1 MEKEYILVLDY
12 GSQYNQLIVRKIR
25 ELNVYAILEHHD
37 VDIEKLKNDKYLKGI
52 ILSGGPYSVNDEE
65 SFKLNEDIFLLNIP
79 ILGLCYGM
87 QLIAKHFGSRIVEAK
102 KKEFGKI
109 EIEANMDSVL
119 FNNTSPKQIVWM
131 SHNDSVESIGGNF
144 KVVAKSDNTD
154 VVAFEDV
161 ENNIY
166 TLQFHPEVTHSEYGV
181 KILENFIKKCNI
193 KDVWTMENALENLIE
208 AIKVQVKDEKVLCA
222 LSGGVDSSVVA
233 FLLEKAIGPNLTCIF
248 VDHGLLRKDEAK
260 QVVEVFSKLNI
271 NLIHKDASE
280 LFINNLK
287 GIVDPEQKRKI
298 IGATFIDVFDEV
310 AASLNEINFL
320 AQGTIYA
327 DVIESGTKTAQTIK
341 SHHNVGGLPED
352 LKFELIEPLRE
363 LFKDEVRELG
373 RVLGLPEHI
382 YQRQPF
388 PGPGLAIRIMNDV
401 TKEKLDLLR
410 EVDAIVR
417 EEIEKAPDKHGAW
430 QYFAILVGVKSVGVI
445 GDQRNY
451 GEVVAIRAVS
461 SVDGMS
467 AEFAR
472 IDYDSLEIMTS
483 RIINEVPGISRV
495 VYDITS
501 KPPGTIEWE

>member
-1 MEKEYILVLDY
+1 MEKDYILVLDY

-25 ELNVYAILEHHD
+25 EFNVYAILEHHD
-37 VDIEKLKNDKYLKGI
+37 VDIEKLRKDKYLKGI
-52 ILSGGPYSVNDEE
+52 VLSGGPCSVNDED
-65 SFKLNEDIFLLNIP
+65 SFPLNEEILTLNVP
-79 ILGLCYGM
+79 VLGLCYGM
-87 QLIAKHFGSRIVEAK
+87 QLLGKHFGSNIIESE

-109 EIEANMDSVL
+109 EIEVETDSVL
-119 FNNTSPKQIVWM
+119 FGGTNPKQIVWM
-131 SHNDSVESIGGNF
+131 SHNDSVDAMNGDF

-166 TLQFHPEVTHSEYGV
+166 ALQFHPEVTHSEFGV
-181 KILENFIKKCNI
+181 KILENFIKQCDI
-193 KDVWTMENALENLIE
+193 KDKWSMENALDNLVQQ
-208 AIKVQVKDEKVLCA
+208 IKDEVKDEKVLCA

-233 FLLEKAIGPNLTCIF
+233 FLLEKAIGSNLTCVF

-260 QVVEVFSKLNI
+260 QVIEVFNKLNI
-271 NLIHKDASE
+271 NLIHKDASD
-280 LFINNLK
+280 LFINKLK
-287 GIVDPEQKRKI
+287 GVVDPEQKRKI
-298 IGATFIDVFDEV
+298 IGGTFIDVFDEV
-310 AASLNEINFL
+310 SASLNDIKFL

-352 LKFELIEPLRE
+352 LQFSLIEPLRE

-388 PGPGLAIRIMNDV
+388 PGPGLGIRIMNDV
-401 TKEKLDLLR
+401 TREKLDLLR

-430 QYFAILVGVKSVGVI
+430 QYFAVLVGVKSVGVI
-445 GDQRNY
+445 GDQRTY

-461 SVDGMS
+461 SIDGMS

-472 IDYDSLEIMTS
+472 IDYDSLEMMTS
-483 RIINEVPGISRV
+483 RIINEVPGVARV